1 MDNPDQNTTQVLA
14 IGVAGYAVAMELL
27 AKLEERGLMSR
38 DDGAGIIDSALA
50 ALERTDVQTPH
61 PAFRMARRVL
71 DAQMKVWQRDRPE

>member
-27 AKLEERGLMSR
+27 SKLEERGLISR

-50 ALERTDVQTPH
+50 ALERADAQTPH
-61 PAFRMARRVL
+61 PAFRMARRAL